1 MDALNLSALYQII
14 SPYFSKST
22 SRKELQ
28 EQIKK
33 YIMPK
38 LSIFRGPNG
47 SKTIYYILENEY
59 VETEWKDMISMHY
72 VNTSYRLKNTVMR
85 IHIFSKKEFD
95 SKHYLGFFT
104 LRPIDEVK
112 IMVSFIYPNW
122 NNIRPDLNFDT
133 YIMTYKKKVHILGK
147 EFNIQTYP
155 VFCQDSA
162 VASCAHASLI
172 SMSKY
177 LYVKTG
183 IAKLRLS
190 DINNSYIFERSK
202 MYPTSGLGFQQIL
215 EIISKNNWHVTY
227 DEIIPDLQL
236 DDEEKDQYYSSVKE
250 NIDVNIESALPVFLA
265 GSFQDRRGEKIN
277 HVLQIVGHTT
287 EAEKRYVIYDD
298 SGVFINETEGSRKFF
313 TLLSWSDIK
322 RELFEDEA
330 YVIYPQYEKVYM
342 GHSELKECLEP
353 IILRHND
360 LNKEDADK
368 VKSIY
373 ERVKLN
379 IEDSRYLLVDN
390 VLVKTFL
397 AQNIPDSKQ
406 IGGILKQNLSHY
418 LWYCEFKIGEIYFVF
433 LADSTYNRQ
442 TTRNI
447 FINQE
452 ALVLSKP
459 ISLLSSYR
467 QIPNYQT
474 IYIPH

>member
-1 MDALNLSALYQII
+1 
-14 SPYFSKST
+14 
-22 SRKELQ
+22 
-28 EQIKK
+28 
-33 YIMPK
+33 
-38 LSIFRGPNG
+38 
-47 SKTIYYILENEY
+47 
-59 VETEWKDMISMHY
+59 
-72 VNTSYRLKNTVMR
+72 
-85 IHIFSKKEFD
+85 
-95 SKHYLGFFT
+95 
-104 LRPIDEVK
+104 
-112 IMVSFIYPNW
+112 
-122 NNIRPDLNFDT
+122 
-133 YIMTYKKKVHILGK
+133 
-147 EFNIQTYP
+147 
-155 VFCQDSA
+155 
-162 VASCAHASLI
+162 
-172 SMSKY
+172 MSKY

-406 IGGILKQNLSHY
+406 IDGILKQNLSHY